1 MDSSR
6 RKFLQVAVGGVI
18 AAGTLTGLA
27 QAGSDL
33 PRPPGA
39 LREEEFLSRCQ
50 RCMRCVDACQP
61 AALRIGHLMDGIAN
75 IGTPVLDIDKCI
87 QCMDCMR
94 ACPSGALAK
103 VSKNELRMGVAV
115 INEKA
120 CLTFRKKQRCK
131 KCYDACNKA
140 GFKAVAIE
148 KKGYPFPS
156 VNAEKCTGCGACV
169 RLCPEKNTKAISLDL
184 SQAKR
189 YDPPQE
195 HFLARLENRTEAPN
209 PILTPREWIARR
221 VETLAKT
228 YGLSK

>member
-6 RKFLQVAVGGVI
+6 RKFLQI
-18 AAGTLTGLA
+18 AAGGIVAAGGLVGLA
-27 QAGSDL
+27 QGHADL

-39 LREEEFLSRCQ
+39 LKEDAFLSRCQ

-61 AALRIGHLMDGIAN
+61 GALHIGHLGDGIAN

-94 ACPSGALAK
+94 ACPSGALVK

-115 INEKA
+115 IDEKL
-120 CLTFRKKQRCK
+120 CLTYRKKRRCK
-131 KCYDACNKA
+131 TCADACRE
-140 GFKAVAIE
+140 FKAITVE
-148 KKGYPFPS
+148 KKGYPFPK

-169 RLCPEKNTKAISLDL
+169 RRCPEKDNHAIWLDL
-184 SQAKR
+184 SKATH
-189 YDPPQE
+189 YDPPQDRM
-195 HFLARLENRTEAPN
+195 LARLESRTEAPN